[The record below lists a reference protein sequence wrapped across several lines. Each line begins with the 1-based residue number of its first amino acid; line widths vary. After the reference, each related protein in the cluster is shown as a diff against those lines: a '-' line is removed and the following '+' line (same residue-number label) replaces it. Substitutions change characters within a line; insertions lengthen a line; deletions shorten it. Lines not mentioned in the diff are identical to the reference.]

1 VKAKISQFLTVT
13 GVVSL
18 LIGPSHV
25 SSAGF
30 DALADAKSGNQVV
43 SYEVIGNCVD
53 EFDDSQSE
61 FVYYEGES
69 CFFAVT
75 VRPAKPARVVALQY
89 KNRDGRWVTESRAT
103 TKNNGIAF
111 LYPETLDDDGDFY
124 CETYDYRIGL
134 QRLGGAKSLLS
145 SVFSITFVANS
156 DWCY

>member
-1 VKAKISQFLTVT
+1 VKAKISQLLTVA
-13 GVVSL
+13 GFVSL

-30 DALADAKSGNQVV
+30 DVLADAKSGSQDV
-43 SYEVIGNCVD
+43 SYEVVGNCRD
-53 EFDDSQSE
+53 EFDDFQTE
-61 FVYYEGES
+61 FVFYEGES

-75 VRPAKPARVVALQY
+75 IRPAKPARIVALQY
-89 KNRDGRWVTESRAT
+89 QNENGRWVTESRTT

-111 LYPETLDDDGDFY
+111 LYPDTLDGDGDFY
-124 CETYDYRIGL
+124 CETYNYRIGL

-156 DWCY
+156 DWCW